1 MSARRRRSGRTA
13 RSGRDIGEPT
23 IVLAA
28 AMVGLIAAAVALTAC
43 GAPAS
48 SPATGPVAD
57 EIRAALT
64 SGSATFDHTE
74 WDRLLAGG
82 TENGLVDYAFMR
94 SNRGALDGYLD
105 RIAVADL
112 ASLAGDELKALLI
125 NAYNAI
131 TVRVILDNPG
141 VSSIREIDG
150 AWTDIRHAFGGH
162 ELTLDNLEH
171 NLLRPFFKDPR
182 IHFAVNCASMSCAPL
197 PGWAFEGA
205 ELEEQL
211 EERSTSFVSD
221 TRNVRVEDG
230 RLVVSRYFDWYGDD
244 FTAEGWSPR
253 AETIA
258 GFIQRYA
265 DAEVGELI
273 SSAGENVPLEFT
285 DYDWSLNSAD
295 RAGAGASA
303 PGAHGAAVPGVGAGI
318 GPDPDT
324 GGWVARVREWV
335 AGFGPAAPLAY
346 GLIYVLAVVLL
357 IPGSSLTIGA
367 GFAFGLGLGT
377 LVVVISANIGAALAF
392 LLGRYLLR
400 RRVERWLE
408 GREKLSAV
416 DRAVEGQ
423 GWRVVA
429 LTRLSPAFPF
439 NVQNYFYG
447 LTGVRFWS
455 YVLASLFAMLPG
467 TLLYVYVGVAG
478 AEVASALG
486 GAASWGRTALLVAG
500 LLATLVVVV
509 LVTRVAKRE
518 LEKVTRESTG
528 DVAASSRGQD
538 SSRGQEVSLRA

>member
-1 MSARRRRSGRTA
+1 MSNHLLRSAKIGRP
-13 RSGRDIGEPT
+13 GRGRGELRLA
-23 IVLAA
+23 LAA
-28 AMVGLIAAAVALTAC
+28 AMVVVTAC

-48 SPATGPVAD
+48 NPATGPVAT
-57 EIRAALT
+57 EIRAALS

-74 WDRLLAGG
+74 WDGLLARG
-82 TENGLVDYAFMR
+82 TEDGFVDYDFMR
-94 SNRGALDGYLD
+94 SNRPTLDAYLD
-105 RIAVADL
+105 RVAGADL
-112 ASLAGDELKALLI
+112 AGLAPDELKALLI

-150 AWTDIRHAFGGH
+150 VWTDLRYGFGGH

-182 IHFAVNCASMSCAPL
+182 IHFVVNCASVSCAPL
-197 PGWAFEGA
+197 PEWAFDGA
-205 ELEEQL
+205 RLEEQL
-211 EERSTSFVSD
+211 EEQTRSFLRD
-221 TRNVRVEDG
+221 ARNVRVEDG
-230 RLVVSRYFDWYGDD
+230 RLAVSRYFDWYGDD

-253 AETIA
+253 AETIV
-258 GFIQRYA
+258 GFIERYA
-265 DAEVGELI
+265 GPEVAELI
-273 SSAGENVPLEFT
+273 SSAGGRVPLEFI
-285 DYDWSLNSAD
+285 DYDWSLNGVD
-295 RAGAGASA
+295 RAGAGGESDAQDT
-303 PGAHGAAVPGVGAGI
+303 PGAGAVGDAGAA
-318 GPDPDT
+318 
-324 GGWVARVREWV
+324 GWVGRVREWV
-335 AGFGPAAPLAY
+335 AAFGPAAPLVY

-377 LVVVISANIGAALAF
+377 LVVTVSANVGAALAF

-400 RRVERWLE
+400 RRVERWLQ

-416 DRAVEGQ
+416 DRAVGSQ

-447 LTGVRFWS
+447 LTGVRFWA

-467 TLLYVYVGVAG
+467 TLLYVYIGVAG
-478 AEVASALG
+478 AEVASAIG
-486 GAASWGRTALLVAG
+486 GAVSWGHAVLLVAG
-500 LLATLVVVV
+500 LLATLLLLV

-518 LEKVTRESTG
+518 LEKVTGGTAGRVTPSSG
-528 DVAASSRGQD
+528 DTEAAHAS
-538 SSRGQEVSLRA
+538 